1 MRILFVHSGADLYGA
16 SRSLLRLGSM
26 LYSEGHQVIVV
37 LPHAGPLVE
46 ELEKAGVGVEIHL
59 NLPVVTREGFKRRGG
74 VFGLAWQL
82 LGSLKR
88 LEGVMWSFNTDLVH
102 SNTALIL
109 SSGIIARVFG
119 IPHIWHVREFFDE
132 FPKLWRWYQWY
143 MHWFA
148 DQIVCVSS
156 SVASQFHRDV
166 RNKKVIVIHNG
177 FPREEFG
184 SVGSDRIAAFKQS
197 YGVNGYVLVGVVGR
211 IKFGRKGQDVFV
223 KAAALLKDRFPEA
236 RFLLIGSPFPGNEE
250 HLKNLRVLI
259 SELGIEQSVVYTGD
273 VEDIKAAYAALD
285 ISVLPSARPEPFGG
299 VVIESM
305 AFGKPVIGTRIG
317 GTIEQIDDARTGLL
331 IEPNDPQALAD
342 AIEKL
347 LKDPQ
352 GRMAMGKLGY
362 ERFMSHFEFEE
373 FFGKIMQL
381 YTQQAHLGGV
391 R

>member
-1 MRILFVHSGADLYGA
+1 VR
-16 SRSLLRLGSM
+16 
-26 LYSEGHQVIVV
+26 EGNAVLVV
-37 LPHAGPLVE
+37 LPYEGPLRP
-46 ELEKAGVGVEIHL
+46 ELERSGVVVRIQTT
-59 NLPVVTREGFKRRGG
+59 LPVVERADHGALWGLIKALLCVPVSFFVLLSLMVHFKPHI
-74 VFGLAWQL
+74 
-82 LGSLKR
+82 
-88 LEGVMWSFNTDLVH
+88 VH
-102 SNTALIL
+102 TNTALIL
-109 SSGIIARVFG
+109 TPGMVACIAR
-119 IPHIWHVREFFDE
+119 IPHVWHVREFFED
-132 FPKLWRWYQWY
+132 FSQLWKWYQRY
-143 MHWFA
+143 MQLLA
-148 DQIVCVSS
+148 DKIICVSTA
-156 SVASQFHRDV
+156 VASQFHEEIR
-166 RNKKVIVIHNG
+166 RRKVVVIHNG
-177 FPREEFG
+177 FPREEFDP
-184 SVGSDRIAAFKQS
+184 VEPERVAAFRQK
-197 YGVNGYVLVGVVGR
+197 YGVDRHILVGVVGR
-211 IKFGRKGQDVFV
+211 IKYGRKGQDVFV

-273 VEDIKAAYAALD
+273 VEDIKAACAALD

-317 GTIEQIDDARTGLL
+317 GTIEQVDDARTGLL

-342 AIEKL
+342 AMEKL

-381 YTQQAHLGGV
+381 YRQQAHLGGV